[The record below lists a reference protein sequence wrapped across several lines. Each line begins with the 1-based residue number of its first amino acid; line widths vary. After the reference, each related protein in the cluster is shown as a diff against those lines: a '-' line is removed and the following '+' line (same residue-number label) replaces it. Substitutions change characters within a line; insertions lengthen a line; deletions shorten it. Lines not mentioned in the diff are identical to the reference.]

1 MTTTLTEKTFA
12 QLLTAAGGANGTR
25 VNAQGRIETAVAPAF
40 DYDPITLAT
49 RGLRFRG
56 PVRTNLLTNSQL
68 SALGVAEGTTP
79 PTVGVATVDG
89 EACSAVTFTPAMA
102 SGYPGSRWR
111 PNSSAAAIVAS
122 TTYSTSS
129 YVKLSRPLVGSE
141 AINVYYTG
149 SNGMGSTNISAVNSA
164 PYAERFTRVVMGNA
178 TPGNTGTI
186 YPVVHIVSTLASN
199 LTVWICKGQVEVG
212 ATASSYIPVPS
223 TTPIARTADQIH
235 IPNLQSQP
243 WYNPREGTICA
254 RVAQAT
260 NLVPATSMIFG
271 ITDAAGATSRML
283 VYFDGAGGISANCFD
298 RGAQQAAT
306 SIAGSAAPI
315 GQTRKVAASWKQ
327 GRFIVQCDDKPAVS
341 VGLASIPTYTG
352 PTLWLGQRNNGADPF
367 DGFFQDFVYW
377 PKAANATEI
386 VSLTPET
393 ETITG

>member
-25 VNAQGRIETAVAPAF
+25 VNAQGRIEAAVAPAF
-40 DYDPITLAT
+40 DYDPITLAA

-212 ATASSYIPVPS
+212 AAASGYIPTNAGVV
-223 TTPIARTADQIH
+223 ARTIDAVTISNVHQA
-235 IPNLQSQP
+235 P
-243 WYNPREGTICA
+243 WFNMVEGTFLVDFDISTMPPASMNFGVFCVSNA
-254 RVAQAT
+254 ANTSYLIASIASNGSVAVQAPAPIT
-260 NLVPATSMIFG
+260 VASTAGLVPVGAIRRLVVSYK
-271 ITDAAGATSRML
+271 AGAKILLSVEGGAAIQSGPT
-283 VYFDGAGGISANCFD
+283 FGGFAGGGHELRLGNF
-298 RGAQQAAT
+298 
-306 SIAGSAAPI
+306 AGNP
-315 GQTRKVAASWKQ
+315 
-327 GRFIVQCDDKPAVS
+327 
-341 VGLASIPTYTG
+341 G
-352 PTLWLGQRNNGADPF
+352 PL
-367 DGFFQDFVYW
+367 DGHLQNFVYW
-377 PKAANATEI
+377 PKAASATEI
-386 VSLTPET
+386 ATLTPET
-393 ETITG
+393 ETLTG